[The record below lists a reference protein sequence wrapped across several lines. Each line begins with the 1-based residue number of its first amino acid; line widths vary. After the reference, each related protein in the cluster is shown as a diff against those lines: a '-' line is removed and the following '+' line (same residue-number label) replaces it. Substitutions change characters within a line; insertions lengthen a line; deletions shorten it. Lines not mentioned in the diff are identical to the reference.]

1 MLRSSAESDRSGGLR
16 KGKAELRATT
26 VHTAADKRKGALC
39 GRPEHGYGGC
49 RANYRTTRRLD
60 YYIKSLA
67 PRAIKSHKYKE
78 AAVREDA

>member
-1 MLRSSAESDRSGGLR
+1 MLRSSAESNRSGGLR
-16 KGKAELRATT
+16 KGKAELRATP

-60 YYIKSLA
+60 YNVQK
-67 PRAIKSHKYKE
+67 AIRSEKYKRVK
-78 AAVREDA
+78 AHDEDTYTI